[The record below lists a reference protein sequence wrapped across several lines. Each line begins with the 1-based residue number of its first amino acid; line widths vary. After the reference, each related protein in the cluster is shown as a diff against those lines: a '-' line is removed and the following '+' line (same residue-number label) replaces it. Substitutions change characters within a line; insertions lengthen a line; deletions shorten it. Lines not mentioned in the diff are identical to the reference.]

1 MSFAGKAFSFS
12 STFIILLTLFVEG
25 LTAVE
30 EGSAT
35 NALLVPL
42 LADGL
47 EVAFSCPFLVAI
59 LKEGKRKKIKFIEIE
74 QGRGYCK

>member
-42 LADGL
+42 LAGGL
-47 EVAFSCPFLVAI
+47 EVAFSFPFVVAI
-59 LKEGKRKKIKFIEIE
+59 LKREEKEN
-74 QGRGYCK
+74 